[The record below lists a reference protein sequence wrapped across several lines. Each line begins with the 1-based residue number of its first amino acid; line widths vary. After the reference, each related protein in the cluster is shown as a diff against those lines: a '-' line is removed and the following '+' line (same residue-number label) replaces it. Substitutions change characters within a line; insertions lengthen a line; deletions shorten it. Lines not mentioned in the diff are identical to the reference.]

1 MAVRSERTS
10 LCIDLNPPFF
20 ALMGRLKLNLE
31 WKHMRY
37 LFIVISLLSLTAC
50 STVLAVADTVGTVAV
65 YGAKTIVNTVDAIT
79 PDLVNKKKD

>member
-1 MAVRSERTS
+1 
-10 LCIDLNPPFF
+10 
-20 ALMGRLKLNLE
+20 MGRLKLNLE

>member
-1 MAVRSERTS
+1 
-10 LCIDLNPPFF
+10 
-20 ALMGRLKLNLE
+20 
-31 WKHMRY
+31 MRY
-37 LFIVISLLSLTAC
+37 LIIVISLLSLSAC

>member
-1 MAVRSERTS
+1 M
-10 LCIDLNPPFF
+10 
-20 ALMGRLKLNLE
+20 RLLL
-31 WKHMRY
+31 
-37 LFIVISLLSLTAC
+37 ISIALLSLSSC

>member
-1 MAVRSERTS
+1 
-10 LCIDLNPPFF
+10 
-20 ALMGRLKLNLE
+20 
-31 WKHMRY
+31 MRY
-37 LFIVISLLSLTAC
+37 LFIVISLLPLTAC